1 MNQGQS
7 CPPLREN
14 GDGRQL
20 RIRKD
25 SSWPTSSGIQKK
37 KSETSKSIKSIS
49 GRPPGFGKVQFW
61 NANDNR
67 RNYSESRI
75 EALGQVQ
82 GRLMVVIFT
91 WRGTVRRIISAR
103 KANPREQRRFEAQI
117 RRPSEG

>member
-1 MNQGQS
+1 MADFEWDPEKEKRNIEKHKVDFQTAS
-7 CPPLREN
+7 
-14 GDGRQL
+14 
-20 RIRKD
+20 RIWEGSVLERD
-25 SSWPTSSGIQKK
+25 
-37 KSETSKSIKSIS
+37 
-49 GRPPGFGKVQFW
+49 
-61 NANDNR
+61 DNR